1 MPGNIRQFETPALD
15 IRPTESG
22 VQATAAA
29 ARRGGAF
36 FNQAAEDM
44 SGLGNRIAGAVR
56 DVGQQVVDYAQHR
69 EISTGAAEFAKMHA
83 RLTDE
88 WNNTVKNADP
98 NDTSVAS
105 KFNDKVLQPTLDKF
119 SGAFLTEGGQ
129 RWAEQHVDSLRNHM
143 FERAT
148 ADMSTMAGD
157 AAAANVRK
165 ASNAWS
171 NTARNDPSSV
181 PFLLKNAESSVN
193 AIVSSSPGLTP
204 AAASKVRNEVL
215 QRAQEEIVKAGAL
228 GAIEKSGDPE
238 KAAASF
244 AARWPQY
251 VNAQE
256 IDQFAKAAKS
266 FKRMNDAEGRAAR
279 QQADYEA
286 KNDFNK
292 KINDLE
298 TSTMPQKAGDPPQL
312 PGDYWQ
318 RLRDLATHPGAALE
332 PGRLRTMVSQGEAIT
347 ERLNKPEPMARPSHA
362 ETMKLLSQIRATDEG
377 RLTSTAPI
385 YDAYQGGK
393 LTNGD
398 FNFLVKEFTNF
409 RTPEGAALA
418 QDRGEFFKRYAGTI
432 DAGLDEMGVHSALGQ
447 QQMYAAEMDARRQ
460 EEVLRKQ
467 GKDPHEVYDP
477 RSPNFFGRPDN
488 IMKYHVSLQ
497 DALRARKDGNLT
509 GPGKSVTG
517 IEVIDQPAGAKPFVP
532 PNTWQWSPSRQQYR
546 DPSGK
551 IYDVSG
557 KPVK

>member
-1 MPGNIRQFETPALD
+1 MPNIRQFDTPALD
-15 IRPTESG
+15 IRPTETG

-44 SGLGNRIAGAVR
+44 TGLGNRIAGAVR
-56 DVGQQVVDYAQHR
+56 DVGEVAVDFAQHR
-69 EISTGAAEFAKMHA
+69 EISAGAAEFAKMHA
-83 RLTDE
+83 QLTDA

-105 KFNDKVLQPTLDKF
+105 KFNDQVLQPALDKF
-119 SGAFLTEGGQ
+119 SGAFNTEGGQ

-148 ADMSTMAGD
+148 ADMSTMAG
-157 AAAANVRK
+157 AAVATNVRK
-165 ASNAWS
+165 MENEWS
-171 NTARNDPSSV
+171 NTARKDPSSV
-181 PFLLKNAESSVN
+181 PYLLSSAESSVDS
-193 AIVSSSPGLTP
+193 VVRSSPGLTP
-204 AAASKVRNEVL
+204 AAAAKVRNEVL
-215 QRAQEEIVKAGAL
+215 QRAKEEIVKAGAL
-228 GAIEKSGDPE
+228 GAIEKSSDPE

-244 AARWPQY
+244 AARWPEY

-279 QQADYEA
+279 QQQDYEA

-298 TSTMPQKAGDPPQL
+298 TATMPKNTGDPPQL

-318 RLRDLATHPGAALE
+318 KLRDLATHPGAALE
-332 PGRLRTMVSQGEAIT
+332 PGRLRTMVTQGEAIT
-347 ERLNKPEPMARPSHA
+347 DRLNKPEPMARPSHA
-362 ETMKLLSQIRATDEG
+362 ETMKLLTQIRASDES
-377 RLTSTAPI
+377 RLTSTSPI
-385 YDAYQGGK
+385 YDAYQAGK

-409 RTPEGAALA
+409 RTPEGAQLA
-418 QDRGEFFKRYAGTI
+418 NDRGEFFKRYAGTI
-432 DAGLDEMGVHSALGQ
+432 DAGLDEMGTHSALGQ

-460 EEVLRKQ
+460 EDMLRKK
-467 GKDPHEVYDP
+467 GLDPHLVYDP
-477 RSPNFFGRPDN
+477 RSEYFFGRPDN

-497 DALRARKDGNLT
+497 DALRARSGGNLT
-509 GPGKSVTG
+509 GPGKTVTG
-517 IEVIDQPAGAKPFVP
+517 VEVIDQPAGAKPFVP

-546 DPSGK
+546 DAAGK

-557 KPVK
+557 NPVK